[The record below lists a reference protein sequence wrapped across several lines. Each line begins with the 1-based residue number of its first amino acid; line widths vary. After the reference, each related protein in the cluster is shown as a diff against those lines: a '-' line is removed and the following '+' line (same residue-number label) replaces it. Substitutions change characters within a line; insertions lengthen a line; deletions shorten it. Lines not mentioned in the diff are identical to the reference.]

1 MGVSLR
7 KCIGEKLGRSF
18 ELNKG
23 LSTIGEEPE
32 DPKSGRN
39 TRDWHKFTCL
49 GTNSK
54 NCYSKQLKTP

>member
-7 KCIGEKLGRSF
+7 KCTGEKLGRSF
-18 ELNKG
+18 ELDKG
-23 LSTIGEEPE
+23 LSTTGEERE
-32 DPKSGRN
+32 DLKIDRN
-39 TRDWHKFTCL
+39 TTGWHKFILL